1 MIEFA
6 GAERREAY
14 LGDYD
19 YGKENRKDHRGI
31 DPAVLGRRKRKMKVI
46 QIALFVLG
54 CGLELISILEEA

>member
-1 MIEFA
+1 MAEPA

-14 LGDYD
+14 LGNND
-19 YGKENRKDHRGI
+19 YGKENRKDYRGI

-54 CGLELISILEEA
+54 CGLELISIMEDA